1 MVSIPN
7 LITIGRIML
16 VPVII
21 YMMISG
27 EFTAAFWLFILAG
40 ISDGV
45 DGFIAK
51 QFDQATE
58 LGAYLDP
65 IADKALLVSI
75 YVTLGISGHLP
86 VALVMLVVSRDVLI
100 VSAILLSWTL
110 NRNVEIAPLLVSKIN
125 TAMQITL
132 ACVVLADLGFDLQLA
147 WVTTSLVVAVTI
159 FTIWSGIG
167 YMMAWVQDMA
177 GQEKPAPEGATHNVA
192 GKVGQKAV
200 KAVSQT
206 AARSRKTVRKPA
218 SGDAS

>member
-1 MVSIPN
+1 VSIPN
-7 LITIGRIML
+7 LITIARIMM

-21 YMMISG
+21 YMMITG
-27 EFTAAFWLFILAG
+27 EFMAAFWLFILAG
-40 ISDGV
+40 VSDGI

-100 VSAILLSWTL
+100 VGAVILSWTL
-110 NRNVEIAPLLVSKIN
+110 DRNVEIAPLLVSKVN
-125 TAMQITL
+125 TATQITL
-132 ACVVLADLGFDLQLA
+132 ACVVLADLGFELQLE
-147 WVTTSLVVAVTI
+147 WVTTLLVLAVTV
-159 FTIWSGIG
+159 FTIWSGTG

-177 GQEKPAPEGATHNVA
+177 GQEKPAPEGATHNV
-192 GKVGQKAV
+192 GGSVGQKAV
-200 KAVSQT
+200 NAVSQT
-206 AARSRKTVRKPA
+206 AARGRKPVHKPAPEEA
-218 SGDAS
+218 S

>member
-1 MVSIPN
+1 MSIPN

-21 YMMISG
+21 YLMISG
-27 EFTAAFWLFILAG
+27 QFMASFWLFILAG
-40 ISDGV
+40 ISDGI

-86 VALVMLVVSRDVLI
+86 VALVILVVSRDVLI
-100 VSAILLSWTL
+100 VGAIILSWAL
-110 NRNVEIAPLLVSKIN
+110 GRNVEIAPLLVSKVN
-125 TAMQITL
+125 TAMQIAL
-132 ACVVLADLGFDLQLA
+132 ACVVLADLGFDLQLT
-147 WVTTSLVVAVTI
+147 WVTASFVVAVTI
-159 FTIWSGIG
+159 FTIWSGTS
-167 YMMAWVQDMA
+167 YMLAWVQDMA

-192 GKVGQKAV
+192 GEVGQKAV
-200 KAVSQT
+200 HAVSQT
-206 AARSRKTVRKPA
+206 ATRGRKSVHKPA

>member
-1 MVSIPN
+1 MSIPN

-16 VPVII
+16 VPVIV
-21 YMMISG
+21 YLMIQG
-27 EFTAAFWLFILAG
+27 AFEAAFWLFIIAG
-40 ISDGV
+40 ISDGI

-100 VSAILLSWTL
+100 VGAVLLSWAL
-110 NRNVEIAPLLVSKIN
+110 GRKVEIAPLLVSKVN
-125 TAMQITL
+125 TATQITL
-132 ACVVLADLGFDLQLA
+132 ACVVLANLGFTLQWEHL
-147 WVTTSLVVAVTI
+147 TTGLVAAVAV
-159 FTIWSGIG
+159 FTIWSGIA

-177 GQEKPAPEGATHNVA
+177 GQEKPAPEGATHNVG
-192 GKVGQKAV
+192 GKVGKKAV
-200 KAVSQT
+200 NAVSKT
-206 AARSRKTVRKPA
+206 AARSRKSVRKPA
-218 SGDAS
+218 PEKAS